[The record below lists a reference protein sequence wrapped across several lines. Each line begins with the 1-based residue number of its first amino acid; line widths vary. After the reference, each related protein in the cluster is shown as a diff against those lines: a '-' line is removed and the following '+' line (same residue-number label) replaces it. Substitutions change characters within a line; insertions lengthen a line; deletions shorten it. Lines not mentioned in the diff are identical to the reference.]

1 MKLPPD
7 VPLGWHGRERERE
20 RETERKPGTKKERK
34 KEREREKE
42 GETGIYIYIYKYY
55 MCACARSLFFQMS
68 CRSSCLPAYPLAYPS
83 VDLCLSPS
91 VSKLRPISTSISKSY
106 TCAQLCGCHFGLRL
120 RSSVATCLCKYDDFC
135 TGQGVACQPVT
146 HCEGAFNARSR

>member
-1 MKLPPD
+1 MARQRK
-7 VPLGWHGRERERE
+7 RERERQ
-20 RETERKPGTKKERK
+20 RESQAQRKKERK

-42 GETGIYIYIYKYY
+42 GETGIIYIYIYINIT

-91 VSKLRPISTSISKSY
+91 VSTLRPISTSISKSY